1 MFFPNFITH
10 QRKGGIHEIYR
21 SFMGTPG
28 WFRLTGVRSIK
39 ISADQGVRKS
49 HPAICR
55 MAFLLWLYLKGFAFI
70 RKLYGEN
77 ITSKEISDYDNE
89 SIISFGNLTFIAG
102 S

>member
-1 MFFPNFITH
+1 MRVLSALMFFPNFITH

-39 ISADQGVRKS
+39 ISAGQGVRES

-55 MAFLLWLYLKGFAFI
+55 MAFLFMAI
-70 RKLYGEN
+70 P
-77 ITSKEISDYDNE
+77 ISGHDNK
-89 SIISFGNLTFIAG
+89 SIISLGNLTFIAG